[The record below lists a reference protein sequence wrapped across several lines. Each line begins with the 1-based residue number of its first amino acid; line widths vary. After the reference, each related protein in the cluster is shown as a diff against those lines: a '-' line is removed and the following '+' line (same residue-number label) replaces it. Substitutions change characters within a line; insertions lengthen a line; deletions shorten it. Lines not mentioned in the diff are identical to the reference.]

1 MFARWICDMAV
12 PVDEVE
18 ERWRW
23 RDRFSWLLNL
33 VEGNGGLVMLAGV
46 GRSLASGDG
55 KRQVPVMATG
65 GS

>member
-1 MFARWICDMAV
+1 MFAWRICDMAV

-33 VEGNGGLVMLAGV
+33 VEGNGDGNLMMLVG
-46 GRSLASGDG
+46 SWESGDG
-55 KRQVPVMATG
+55 KRQVPAMATG